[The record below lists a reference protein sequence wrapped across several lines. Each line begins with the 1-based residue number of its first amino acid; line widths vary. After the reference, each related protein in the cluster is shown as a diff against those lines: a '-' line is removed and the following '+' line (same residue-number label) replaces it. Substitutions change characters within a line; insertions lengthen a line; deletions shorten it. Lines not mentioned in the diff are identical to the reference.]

1 MAKRR
6 TKGLLIVLTGDG
18 KGKTSA
24 ALGLALRAAGRG
36 LRTHIIQFIKAP
48 GCSGE
53 QAAVE
58 KLAPLVSL
66 VAGGTG
72 FVLPGDTA
80 GMERARPAARSAWAQ
95 ASQYLQEG
103 GVEILVLDEL
113 PLALRAGLLDPAK
126 VLAAISARRADL
138 HVIVTGRDAP
148 KELCQQADLVT
159 EMVARKHPY
168 DQGRPAELG
177 IDL

>member
-1 MAKRR
+1 VTNRR
-6 TKGLLIVLTGDG
+6 EHGLLIVLTGEG

-53 QAAVE
+53 HAAVE
-58 KLAPLVSL
+58 RLAPLVSL
-66 VAGGTG
+66 LAGGTG
-72 FVLPGDTA
+72 FVLPNDELGSA
-80 GMERARPAARSAWAQ
+80 RARAAARSAWAE
-95 ASQYLQEG
+95 AARYLREG
-103 GVEILVLDEL
+103 GVDILVLDEL
-113 PLALRAGLLDPAK
+113 PAAVSSGLLEVAA
-126 VLAAISARRADL
+126 VLAAIRDRRPDL

-148 KELCQQADLVT
+148 EELCRQADVVT
-159 EMVARKHPY
+159 EMVAHKHPY
-168 DQGRPAELG
+168 EQGRPAELG

>member
-1 MAKRR
+1 MTNRR
-6 TKGLLIVLTGDG
+6 AKGLLIVLTGNG

-36 LRTHIIQFIKAP
+36 MRTHIIQFVKAP

-66 VAGGTG
+66 VAAGTG
-72 FVLPGDTA
+72 FLSPGDEA
-80 GMERARPAARSAWAQ
+80 GMEKARQAARSAWAE
-95 ASQYLQEG
+95 AARYLREG
-103 GVEILVLDEL
+103 GADIVVLDEL
-113 PLALRAGLLDPAK
+113 PVALSYRLLDLAE
-126 VLAAISARRADL
+126 VLAAFAKRRPDL

-168 DQGRPAELG
+168 DQGRAAELG

>member
-1 MAKRR
+1 VANRR
-6 TKGLLIVLTGDG
+6 EKGLLIVLTGDG

-36 LRTHIIQFIKAP
+36 MRTHIIQFIKAP

-53 QAAVE
+53 HGAVE

-66 VAGGTG
+66 LAGGTG
-72 FVLPGDTA
+72 FVLPNDELGKQ
-80 GMERARPAARSAWAQ
+80 RARQAAQSAWAE
-95 ASQYLQEG
+95 AGRYLGEG
-103 GVEILVLDEL
+103 GADILVLDEL
-113 PLALRAGLLDPAK
+113 PAAVSAGLLDAVT
-126 VLAAISARRADL
+126 VLTAIRDRRPEL

-148 KELCQQADLVT
+148 EELCRQADVVT

-168 DQGRPAELG
+168 EEGRPAELG
-177 IDL
+177 IDF

>member
-1 MAKRR
+1 VNPGK
-6 TKGLLIVLTGDG
+6 KGLLIVLTGDG

-66 VAGGTG
+66 VAAGTG
-72 FVLPGDTA
+72 FVLPKDEA
-80 GMERARPAARSAWAQ
+80 GMEKARVAARKAWAE
-95 ASQYLQEG
+95 AACYLREG
-103 GVEILVLDEL
+103 GVDILALDEL
-113 PLALRAGLLDPAK
+113 TVALSTGLLDPAE
-126 VLAAISARRADL
+126 VVAAIGARRPDL

-148 KELCQQADLVT
+148 AELCQQADLVT

-168 DQGRPAELG
+168 EQGRPPELG